1 MFFQYYK
8 DEPALDD
15 DDDDDDDDD
24 IINFDDN
31 IPQIHL
37 NLNQK

>member
-8 DEPALDD
+8 DEPAL

>member
-8 DEPALDD
+8 DEPAL
-15 DDDDDDDDD
+15 DDDDDDD

>member
-8 DEPALDD
+8 DEPAL
-15 DDDDDDDDD
+15 DDDDDDDD

>member
-8 DEPALDD
+8 DEPALD